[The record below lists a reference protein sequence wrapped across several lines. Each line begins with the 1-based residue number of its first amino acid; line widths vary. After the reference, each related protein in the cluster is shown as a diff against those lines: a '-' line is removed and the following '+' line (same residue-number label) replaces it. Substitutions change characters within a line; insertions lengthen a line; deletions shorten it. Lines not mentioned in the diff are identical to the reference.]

1 MNDNS
6 STNEPQNKLL
16 SDDQIDSL
24 LRDFFRLEVPIELNQ
39 PLQLRPTTATVAA
52 SATTLTVAAELEN
65 QPTRPRSVRFV
76 AVAASV
82 ASMAMAVVIAISTGT
97 SPPSNG
103 RTIANGLLN
112 VPVNTPDI
120 HKPMLVSPHGD
131 SKKSTS
137 TVGADGVT
145 LEETDSIELHPQK

>member
-6 STNEPQNKLL
+6 STNEPQIKLL
-16 SDDQIDSL
+16 SDDQMDSL
-24 LRDFFRLEVPIELNQ
+24 LRDFFRLEVPVELNQ
-39 PLQLRPTTATVAA
+39 PLQLRPSTV
-52 SATTLTVAAELEN
+52 TTLTVAAELED
-65 QPTRPRSVRFV
+65 QLTRPRSVRFV

-82 ASMAMAVVIAISTGT
+82 AAMAMAVLVVISADN

-103 RTIANGLLN
+103 STIANGLLN
-112 VPVNTPDI
+112 PPTDSPNID
-120 HKPMLVSPHGD
+120 KSMLVSPQGD
-131 SKKSTS
+131 SNKSTR

>member
-6 STNEPQNKLL
+6 STNKPQNKRLTE
-16 SDDQIDSL
+16 DQMDSL

-39 PLQLRPTTATVAA
+39 PLQFHPTTAI
-52 SATTLTVAAELEN
+52 TLTVAAEVDH
-65 QPTRPRSVRFV
+65 QPTHSGSVRFV

-82 ASMAMAVVIAISTGT
+82 AAMAMAVFVAISAGI

-103 RTIANGLLN
+103 GTIANGLLN
-112 VPVNTPDI
+112 PQTETPKIDRS
-120 HKPMLVSPHGD
+120 MLVSPHGD
-131 SKKSTS
+131 SQKLQNI
-137 TVGADGVT
+137 VGDDGVT

>member
-6 STNEPQNKLL
+6 STNESQSKLL
-16 SDDQIDSL
+16 SDDQMDSL
-24 LRDFFRLEVPIELNQ
+24 LGDFFRLEVPVELNQ
-39 PLQLRPTTATVAA
+39 PLHLRPSTV
-52 SATTLTVAAELEN
+52 TTLTVTAELED

-82 ASMAMAVVIAISTGT
+82 AAMAMSVVVAISAGT
-97 SPPSNG
+97 SPPSHG
-103 RTIANGLLN
+103 GTIANGLRN
-112 VPVNTPDI
+112 PPTDSPDI
-120 HKPMLVSPHGD
+120 DKPMLVSEGD
-131 SKKSTS
+131 SKKSTR